1 MIDRALMAQCHTFI
15 SGHAPKSV
23 SEQLQALSE
32 SAHAALPP
40 DRYGEGGA
48 TRLLEER
55 VGELVARD
63 AARFVAKGTIAQM
76 AALRVWCDQSGRPTA
91 AVHQLSHFNQDEMGA
106 IERLHGITLLRCGDL
121 SGPFT
126 VEQLEELGELPGV
139 VSVELPLRNSGY
151 KLTPW
156 EDLVAISEWCRDNH
170 VPFHIDGARA
180 WGAAVT
186 YGKSLAE
193 IAALCDSIYLSFY
206 KELGGLYG
214 CVLCGDGEFVAGADT
229 WIARHGGIPFRQYP
243 AAISALDGL
252 EKHLPRLKDYAAR
265 AREMA
270 AAINDVDG
278 AFTIPAVP
286 HTSGF
291 QIGIA
296 CDPETAEAALRQLT
310 EESGIWIGPGFYSMA
325 REDQCCFD
333 VEIGTAAMRLEAAT
347 WAAHIERLIE
357 LTRAA
362 ASTKAAE

>member
-1 MIDRALMAQCHTFI
+1 MIDRALMAKCHTYI
-15 SGHAPKSV
+15 SGHAPQSV
-23 SEQLQALSE
+23 SDQLNALAASE
-32 SAHAALPP
+32 HAQLPP

-48 TRLLEER
+48 TTLLEQR
-55 VGELVARD
+55 CADLTGRD
-63 AARFVAKGTIAQM
+63 AARFVAKGMIAQM
-76 AALRVWCDQSGRPTA
+76 AAIRVWCDRSQRPTA

-106 IERLHGITLLRCGDL
+106 IERLHGITLLRCGEL

-126 VEQLEELGELPGV
+126 VKHLDELGELPGV

-156 EDLVAISEWCRDNH
+156 DDLVDISNWCRDKG

-180 WGAAVT
+180 WGAAVA
-186 YGKSLAE
+186 YGKSLAD

-214 CVLCGDGEFVAGADT
+214 CVLCGDSAFIADADT
-229 WIARHGGIPFRQYP
+229 WISRHGGIPFRQFP

-252 EKHLPRLKDYAAR
+252 AKHLPHLKDYADR
-265 AREMA
+265 AREIA
-270 AAINDVDG
+270 AAINRVEG

-286 HTSGF
+286 HTNGF
-291 QIGIA
+291 QIGME
-296 CDPETAEAALRQLT
+296 CDPETAEAALLQLT
-310 EESGIWIGPGFYSMA
+310 EESGIWIGPGFYAMA

-333 VEIGTAAMRLEAAT
+333 VEVGTAAMSLDAAT

-357 LTRAA
+357 MTRAA
-362 ASTKAAE
+362 AAPKAAE